1 MKINLDIVKKII
13 NLIFVLVIAFLL
25 GWFVS
30 YQIKLNRADREI
42 RDMEIQF
49 NELNNEYEKLHAE
62 IEKELAEEVE

>member
-1 MKINLDIVKKII
+1 MKINLDIVKKIT

>member
-13 NLIFVLVIAFLL
+13 NLIFILVIAFLL